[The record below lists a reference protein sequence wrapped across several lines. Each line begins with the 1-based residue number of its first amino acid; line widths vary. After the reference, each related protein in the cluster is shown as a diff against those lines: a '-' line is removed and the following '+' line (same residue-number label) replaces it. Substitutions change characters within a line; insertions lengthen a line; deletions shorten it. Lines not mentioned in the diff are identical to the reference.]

1 MTKTPESHRAEWTKQ
16 IDAITQEVYAIH
28 HHRDLWRQLAEI
40 TQAAKL
46 PASVFFDALTM
57 WYAATQ
63 SVAVRRQLD
72 TSKGTV
78 SLVRLLEDLER
89 HRGLVTREWH
99 VSLWVGENPELVIDK
114 GDGWM
119 WTPFLDEAQANFDKF
134 AGERA
139 HEHLDRGVVQ
149 ADIAR
154 LKEAGAS
161 VQKYV
166 NEAIAHATLRRQS
179 AVVTYAELNGAI
191 DVLAELVGKYTSLL
205 KAEAIAQFEPVIQQD
220 WTAIFRQPWIDPN

>member
-1 MTKTPESHRAEWTKQ
+1 VSKTPEAQRAEWTEQ
-16 IDAITQEVYAIH
+16 IETITQEVYAIH
-28 HHRDLWRQLAEI
+28 HHRDLWRRLAEI

-46 PASVFFDALTM
+46 PASVFFDALSM

-78 SLVRLLEDLER
+78 SLIRLLEDLER
-89 HRGLVTREWH
+89 HRGHVTREWH
-99 VSLWVGENPELVIDK
+99 VSLWVGDKPEPVIDM
-114 GDGWM
+114 GDGWT
-119 WTPFLDEAQANFDKF
+119 WTPFLDEAQANFDRF
-134 AGERA
+134 AGDRA

-154 LKEAGAS
+154 LKDAGAA
-161 VQKYV
+161 VQTYV
-166 NEAIAHATLRRQS
+166 NEAIAHATLNRKS

-191 DVLAELVGKYTSLL
+191 DVVAELVGKYTSLL
-205 KAEAIAQFEPVIQQD
+205 KAQAIAQFEPDIQQD
-220 WTAIFRQPWIDPN
+220 WTAIFRQPWIDPS